1 MTIILIINNMNMA
14 VAVIKVN
21 FRLLQLIKKL
31 RAMANNNNKEI
42 KIKLNAKELKHHM
55 NNEL

>member
-1 MTIILIINNMNMA
+1 MNMA